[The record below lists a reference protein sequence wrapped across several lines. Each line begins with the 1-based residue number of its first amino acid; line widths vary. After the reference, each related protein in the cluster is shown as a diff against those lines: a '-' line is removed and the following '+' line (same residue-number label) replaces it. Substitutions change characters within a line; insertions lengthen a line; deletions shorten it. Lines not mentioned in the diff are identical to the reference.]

1 MLKKRREDAETDQE
15 EDSEPRRTAPSTW
28 LEVPNGENHGEAARG
43 ASGSASGYHR
53 VLGGRMAPARRT
65 TMKTPVPD
73 KGGGVQ
79 KGERQSVQVIARAA
93 SILRALERNPEGL
106 SLGEIAKL
114 VDLSRSTVQRIVDAL
129 DREQLVLASSM
140 GRGVRLGPALLR
152 LAGATRFEIGE
163 MARDTMEALSKET
176 GETVDLSVLDNE
188 KIVFVHQVVGSH
200 LLRAVSAV
208 GEAFPLHCT
217 SPGKAFLASLDDVKL
232 AKLRKKMKLTRFTP
246 NTIVTWSGLDRELEK
261 VRQTGIGVDR
271 EELTL
276 GISAVAVVLRGPT
289 GDLAAL
295 SLPVPTQRFETN
307 EAEVTRALVAHGR
320 DLQERLRR

>member
-1 MLKKRREDAETDQE
+1 MLKKGKRGPREPAFE
-15 EDSEPRRTAPSTW
+15 
-28 LEVPNGENHGEAARG
+28 GEASGWKAVGDDAVAGPRG
-43 ASGSASGYHR
+43 GWGSSGGYHE
-53 VLGGRMAPARRT
+53 VLGGHLKPGRRS
-65 TMKTPVPD
+65 TMKNPGPL
-73 KGGGVQ
+73 KGGEPP
-79 KGERQSVQVIARAA
+79 KAERQSVQVIARAA

-152 LAGATRFEIGE
+152 LAAATHFEIGE
-163 MARDTMEALSKET
+163 MARDTMESLSKET
-176 GETVDLSVLDNE
+176 GETVDLSVLDDE
-188 KIVFVHQVVGSH
+188 KVVFVHQVVGSH

-217 SPGKAFLASLDDVKL
+217 SPGKAFLAGLDDVKL
-232 AKLRKKMKLTRFTP
+232 ARLKKKLKLPRFTP
-246 NTIVTWSGLDRELEK
+246 ATIVSWSALEK
-261 VRQTGIGVDR
+261 EIDGVRRTGVAVDR
-271 EELTL
+271 EELTP
-276 GISAVAVVLRGPT
+276 GISAVAVLLKGPT

-295 SLPVPTQRFETN
+295 SVPVPTQRFDTN
-307 EAEVTRALVAHGR
+307 EAEVTRALVAHAR

>member
-1 MLKKRREDAETDQE
+1 MLSDGPGKKPAEKGE
-15 EDSEPRRTAPSTW
+15 EGEKPSTW
-28 LEVPNGENHGEAARG
+28 LDVRG
-43 ASGSASGYHR
+43 ASPATGPGYHR
-53 VLGGRMAPARRT
+53 VLGGRLAAARRSK
-65 TMKTPVPD
+65 MKSPGPV
-73 KGGGVQ
+73 KGQ
-79 KGERQSVQVIARAA
+79 SAPRGERQSVQVIARAA

-140 GRGVRLGPALLR
+140 GRGVRLGPGLVR
-152 LAGATRFEIGE
+152 LAAATRFEIGE
-163 MARDTMEALSKET
+163 MARETMEAISRET

-217 SPGKAFLASLDDVKL
+217 SPGKAFLSALDEVKL
-232 AKLRKKMKLTRFTP
+232 GRLRKKLKLVRYTP
-246 NTIVTWSGLDRELEK
+246 RTIVSWTALDKELQK
-261 VRQTGIGVDR
+261 VRETGTAVDR
-271 EELTL
+271 EEFTG
-276 GISAVAVVLRGPT
+276 GISAVAVLLTGPT

-295 SLPVPTQRFETN
+295 SVPVPTQRFEEN
-307 EAEVTRALVAHGR
+307 EAEVTRVLVESAR
-320 DLQERLRR
+320 QLQERLRR